1 MLNSWGLAFALYAD
15 FHSIFDDAGDAI
27 STDVCA
33 HISMYIYGT
42 STHIHMYVYDICA
55 AHFTPIAKLIEICNR
70 NLLIL
75 LRQRAQGIPNHE
87 VQRRTVDHIEE
98 EYYICKLQTCF
109 AYRYSISGTVLLKL
123 EEIP

>member
-33 HISMYIYGT
+33 RIYLCIYIVDLHI
-42 STHIHMYVYDICA
+42 YDICA

-75 LRQRAQGIPNHE
+75 LRQRAQGIPNHK
-87 VQRRTVDHIEE
+87 VHRRTEDYIEE
-98 EYYICKLQTCF
+98 YKLHTF
-109 AYRYSISGTVLLKL
+109 RAHTK
-123 EEIP
+123 